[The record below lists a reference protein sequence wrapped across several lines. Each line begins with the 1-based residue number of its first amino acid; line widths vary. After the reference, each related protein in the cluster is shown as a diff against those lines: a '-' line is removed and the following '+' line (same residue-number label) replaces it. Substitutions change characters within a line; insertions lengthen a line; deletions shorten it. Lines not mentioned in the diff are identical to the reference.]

1 MILCLAVASCI
12 QDEALN
18 VEAAID
24 GCSGNDIQQ
33 CLIDPNEFTVQLY
46 VSRAA
51 DPSKINI
58 NFDLP
63 AGASIAPVKQLAED
77 GVNTYNFKDENNPR
91 ERLFCYLYNQ
101 TLANRNAYHI
111 QHRNAKFRQSL
122 P

>member
-58 NFDLP
+58 NFDP
-63 AGASIAPVKQLAED
+63 SCRSFHSACQTAS
-77 GVNTYNFKDENNPR
+77 R
-91 ERLFCYLYNQ
+91 R
-101 TLANRNAYHI
+101 R
-111 QHRNAKFRQSL
+111 S
-122 P
+122 